1 MLSALEYIKG
11 CSNGICQ
18 GCKASLRDYGLD
30 RYHAQPKERTRA
42 LSKSM
47 S

>member
-1 MLSALEYIKG
+1 MLSALDYTKG
-11 CSNGICQ
+11 CSKGMCQ

-30 RYHAQPKERTRA
+30 TYYAQPKERTRA

>member
-1 MLSALEYIKG
+1 MLSALDYTKG
-11 CSNGICQ
+11 CSKGICQ

-30 RYHAQPKERTRA
+30 RYYAQPKERTRA